1 MRKRMRQ
8 GGWLTAA
15 VLACLAVLGAASICN
30 ANLQRVYVI
39 VNHPDAPIE
48 IVAFGKY
55 VGEDDDH
62 IYSIVRYR
70 NRTGRSIEAQAITM
84 LYFDAF
90 NEREAGVKGI
100 STDLLPANQESTGG
114 WSIYGTPGFV
124 KTAMAFVSAVR
135 FMDGEVW
142 RADIAAVLEA
152 AAKLPG
158 LEFLSKTEMLE
169 IKKD

>member
-1 MRKRMRQ
+1 MGRSIDGLVLKSNTARQATRKSSGRSSRF
-8 GGWLTAA
+8 
-15 VLACLAVLGAASICN
+15 LACLAVLGAASICN

-100 STDLLPANQESTGG
+100 STARSDAR
-114 WSIYGTPGFV
+114 PG
-124 KTAMAFVSAVR
+124 R
-135 FMDGEVW
+135 
-142 RADIAAVLEA
+142 
-152 AAKLPG
+152 
-158 LEFLSKTEMLE
+158 
-169 IKKD
+169 